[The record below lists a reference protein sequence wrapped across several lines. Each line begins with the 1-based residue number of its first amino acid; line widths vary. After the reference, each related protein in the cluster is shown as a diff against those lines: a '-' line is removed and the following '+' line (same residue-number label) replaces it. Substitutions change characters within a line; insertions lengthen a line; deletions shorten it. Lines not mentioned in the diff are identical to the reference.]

1 MLGLLLAPNLAL
13 LAGVAFS
20 RFRWLLRSNAFFAA
34 DLLVTVALQLWAAS
48 ILQHGTVF
56 LPGPDVMWAYI
67 CGTLALWTVV
77 RGIGTGAVL
86 LGGGLVLE
94 FASAWVNG
102 MGFRAGWVFLL
113 GHFLYLCV
121 AFILAWFIMRLA
133 RRGAQVVVAEGL
145 RAGREAA
152 RADALRKLHEPAL
165 QTLARLARLA
175 TEGEPLAEERLRE
188 GRGIA
193 LNQISDLRTELDQAD
208 ARARGGLA
216 GGLEA
221 LATEFRGMGLR
232 VELLT
237 AELDSDP
244 PAPVTEAL
252 VRAAR
257 EALTNVTKHAGVA
270 HVVVRAANSA
280 DWVEVTVRDQGR
292 GFDPQA
298 LTSGYGLA
306 HAVRQRMVD
315 VGGEAEVWSA
325 QGRGVR
331 VRLRWSLR

>member
-1 MLGLLLAPNLAL
+1 M
-13 LAGVAFS
+13 
-20 RFRWLLRSNAFFAA
+20 
-34 DLLVTVALQLWAAS
+34 
-48 ILQHGTVF
+48 
-56 LPGPDVMWAYI
+56 
-67 CGTLALWTVV
+67 
-77 RGIGTGAVL
+77 
-86 LGGGLVLE
+86 
-94 FASAWVNG
+94 
-102 MGFRAGWVFLL
+102 
-113 GHFLYLCV
+113 
-121 AFILAWFIMRLA
+121 
-133 RRGAQVVVAEGL
+133 VAEGL